1 MNRREFLALL
11 GASAALTI
19 PLSRN
24 VWAAS
29 ANSKQPNRKLVVIML
44 RGAVDGLSVLPPWSD
59 ADYYHE
65 RGRTAIARPGED
77 GGALKLDARFGL
89 HPALSALYPMWQAGQ
104 LAFIP
109 ASGSPDPTR
118 SHFDAQDY
126 LESGTP
132 GNKSTATGWLNRLLS
147 TLPAQ
152 GTADRALALG
162 ATQPRILTGPEAI
175 SVLGSGQS
183 ASRQSAFDRPRIA
196 SAFDALYSGDDPLAK
211 QYRLAR
217 SSREQIRMALET
229 EMDEASRGAPLPD
242 RFVGDAQRLGRL
254 MRGNA
259 SLQIA
264 FADLGGWD
272 THINQGNAEGQLAN
286 RLEPLGLG
294 LATLARELGQDWDNT
309 VVLVM
314 SEFGRTIRENGTGGT
329 DHGHGNVMWLLGGK
343 INGGRIHGAWGGLSE
358 RYQDRDVPVLN
369 DYRHILANLLGSHLQ
384 LSDSQ
389 LASVLPNMGNIT
401 KMNLLLRS

>member
-1 MNRREFLALL
+1 MNRRDFIAML

-19 PLSRN
+19 PLGRN

-29 ANSKQPNRKLVVIML
+29 TASSQPNRKLVVVLL

-59 ADYYHE
+59 KDYYQE
-65 RGRTAIARPGED
+65 RGRIAIARPGEE
-77 GGALKLDARFGL
+77 GGAIRLDARFGL
-89 HPALSALYPMWQAGQ
+89 HPALAALYPLWQAGQ

-132 GNKSTATGWLNRLLS
+132 GNKSTATGWLNRLLAS
-147 TLPAQ
+147 FPAH
-152 GTADRALALG
+152 GAGDRALALG
-162 ATQPRILTGPEAI
+162 ATQPRILAGPQQIA
-175 SVLGSGQS
+175 VLGSGKS
-183 ASRQSAFDRPRIA
+183 ANRQSAFDRPKIA
-196 SAFDALYSGDDPLAK
+196 AAFDALYSGNDVLAQ

-217 SSREQIRMALET
+217 SSREQLRMALET

-242 RFVGDAQRLGRL
+242 NFVGDAQRLGRL

-272 THINQGNAEGQLAN
+272 THINQGHAEGMLAN
-286 RLEPLGLG
+286 RLEPLGQG

-314 SEFGRTIRENGTGGT
+314 SEFGRTIRENGSGGT
-329 DHGHGNVMWLLGGK
+329 DHGHGNVLWLLGGK
-343 INGGRIHGAWGGLSE
+343 INGGRILGQWAGLSE
-358 RYQDRDVPVLN
+358 RYQERDVPVFN
-369 DYRHILANLLGSHLQ
+369 DYRQITAQLLGAHLG
-384 LSDSQ
+384 LRDNQ
-389 LASVLPNMGNIT
+389 LASVFPSMPKFT
-401 KMNLLLRS
+401 NLGPLLRG